1 MVVGAHTGFIVV
13 EGKTYYQEDG
23 FIVETYP
30 EPEDRKLEAL
40 NLCLNA
46 RDVIFGLAEDSIGIP
61 PKIFRTDRAGYITSR
76 REQVE
81 TILQGRKALYESDKG
96 NRLSAAKYVG
106 AMIEMIGVLAEEM
119 IEFFYPVP
127 NETEEQRTARDA
139 KIMGRAQELLK
150 YYRET
155 SDLINNVQLKGGK
168 YDIDG
173 VLRAQLGETWKA
185 SCQDNEVVH
194 KADYG
199 KIIGAMR
206 EIYAV
211 ADWMDGIVPNKQ
223 EFLGLKE
230 HLMDYKLKVIHRLSI
245 RREDLLPDGSGFPR
259 RDRAEVEI
267 EALRENIRSETLKAA
282 NQRAARHIR
291 RGTDLMYTMIKQG
304 EKPVSVWLLFAIREA
319 QQISYM
325 MKALSMDPVFNSLR
339 EQVNKLAISA
349 NDNIK
354 KAFYNGSYSHDD
366 MAKFTE
372 DLYHLE
378 QFLDQVQFPTHLRTA
393 EIEKSTQMKATLKAG
408 FTLLQEIM
416 PDLSPQGKI
425 QGWVTAAMMDHVRLE
440 RANCSRKVSE
450 WLITASN
457 FQNKEIV

>member
-1 MVVGAHTGFIVV
+1 MVVIAHTGFIVAK
-13 EGKTYYQEDG
+13 GSTYYQEDG

-30 EPEDRKLEAL
+30 EPQDRKLEAL

-46 RDVIFGLAEDSIGIP
+46 KDVIFGLAEDSIGIP
-61 PKIFRTDRAGYITSR
+61 PKIFRSDKAGYITSR
-76 REQVE
+76 REQIE
-81 TILQGRKALYESDKG
+81 TVLQGRKTLYESNKE
-96 NRLSAAKYVG
+96 NRLATAKYVG

-119 IEFFYPVP
+119 IELFYPAP
-127 NETEEQRTARDA
+127 NETKDEKTARDT
-139 KIMGRAQELLK
+139 KNMERAQELLR

-155 SDLINNVQLKGGK
+155 SDLIDNVQLKGGK

-206 EIYAV
+206 EVYAV

-223 EFLGLKE
+223 EFSGLKE
-230 HLMDYKLKVIHRLSI
+230 YLSNYKIKVVHRLSI
-245 RREDLLPDGSGFPR
+245 RREDLLPDENGFPR

-267 EALRENIRSETLKAA
+267 ETLRENIRSETLKAA

-291 RGTDLMYTMIKQG
+291 RGVDLMYTMIKQG
-304 EKPVSVWLLFAIREA
+304 EKPVSVWLLFAIRET
-319 QQISYM
+319 QQIASM
-325 MKALSMDPVFNSLR
+325 MKTLSADPIFNSLK
-339 EQVNKLAISA
+339 EQVNKLAASA

-354 KAFYNGSYSHDD
+354 KAFYNGAYSHDD

-378 QFLDQVQFPTHLRTA
+378 QFLDQIKFPSLLRGDELKKA
-393 EIEKSTQMKATLKAG
+393 DEAKSVLKSGAA
-408 FTLLQEIM
+408 LLREIM
-416 PDLSPQGKI
+416 PDLSPQGRI
-425 QGWVTAAMMDHVRLE
+425 HYWVSSHMMDHVRLE

-450 WLITASN
+450 WLITANNLQS
-457 FQNKEIV
+457 KEIV